1 MICLFQDLTPAQAS
15 LAGGKGTVLARLRRA
30 GYLVPN
36 GFVVLTNAFD
46 FDTLKA
52 EAWAQ
57 ARTTLVKLRR
67 DQPDCSF
74 AVRSSALGED
84 SAQASFAGGF
94 ETVLDVRDDDSIR
107 RAIETVRQSRHA
119 CRVAV
124 YSQAQG
130 LATIH
135 DVAVVIQQMIT
146 PEFSGVLFTADPV
159 TGSRAE
165 CVGNYVRGLGEK
177 LVGGEASALSFTL
190 SRSKGRYAGP
200 PDLRRFAKSF
210 YRLAVRLEHDLGA
223 PQDIEWAIADGRLFV
238 LQARPI
244 TTLRAYDPA
253 TGECNDSLT
262 GDYLWT
268 NANVGEAVPD
278 VMTPCTWS
286 FVQIFIEQTMSAL
299 FHLGY
304 PPIGNIGG
312 RFYMNTSLMASMLA
326 AFGIRGKRFKD
337 LNEHVFGRIP
347 DELDVP
353 LVPLSSWRTIRTI
366 LLAALS
372 IKWRI
377 RQHVKSLPAFLTTAP
392 ARCDALHARI
402 RAATTPREL
411 IELWKADLLPFFH
424 ESCHMLLAGAR
435 SRGNPALARGRL
447 RKLVGEADANA
458 LLSGHG
464 STGNSL
470 ASLGPLLGLEQ
481 MARGEIDRATYTR
494 QFGHRRPHE
503 LEVSIARPGEDP
515 DWVDRQLA
523 GLRQAH
529 VDVATLLARQEKVQ
543 AAAWERF
550 RQRFPQRA
558 SAMRRRL
565 DKMATAARDRER
577 VRSEVVR
584 IFWVLR
590 AIALRAGE
598 LTERGDA
605 IFFLSIDEILALL
618 GGDLAALASVPARQ
632 TTYARYCALPPYP
645 ALIRGRFDP
654 FQWAVDPRRRSDLF
668 DSRGDGTPA
677 DLAITGFPGAAGVV
691 EGVVRV
697 ILKMEES
704 DQLQAGEIL
713 VTTLTNVGWTPLFP
727 RAAAI
732 VTDVGA
738 PLSHAAIVARELGI
752 PAVVGC
758 GNATM
763 RLHTGDRVRVNGAQ
777 GTVEVLQAAD
787 TPIE

>member
-1 MICLFQDLTPAQAS
+1 MICLFQDLAPAQAA
-15 LAGGKGTVLARLRRA
+15 LVGAKGIVLARLYRA
-30 GYLVPN
+30 GYRVPN
-36 GFVVLTNAFD
+36 GLILLTNAFD
-46 FDTLKA
+46 GDALKN
-52 EAWAQ
+52 EAWLQVCLAL
-57 ARTTLVKLRR
+57 AKLSGGR
-67 DQPDCSF
+67 PDRSF

-84 SAQASFAGGF
+84 SVHASFAGAF
-94 ETVLDVRDDDSIR
+94 ETVLNVRGDESIR
-107 RAIETVRQSRHA
+107 HAIETVRQSRHA
-119 CRVAV
+119 GRVAA

-130 LATIH
+130 LAAVH
-135 DVAVVIQQMIT
+135 DVAVIVQQMIT
-146 PEFSGVLFTADPV
+146 PDFSGVLFTADPV
-159 TGSRAE
+159 SGSRAVI
-165 CVGNYVRGLGEK
+165 VGNYVRGLGEK
-177 LVGGEASALSFTL
+177 LVGGEVSALSFSL
-190 SRSKGRYAGP
+190 SRLKGRYAGP
-200 PDLRRFAKSF
+200 PELRSFAKPL
-210 YRLAVRLEHDLGA
+210 YRLAVGLEGDLGD

-238 LQARPI
+238 LQSRPI
-244 TTLRAYDPA
+244 TTLLGYDPA

-286 FVQIFIEQTMSAL
+286 FVQIFIAQTMSAL

-312 RFYMNTSLMASMLA
+312 RLYMNMSLMASMLA
-326 AFGIRGKRFKD
+326 AFGIRGNRFKD
-337 LNEHVFGRIP
+337 LNEQVFGRIP
-347 DELDVP
+347 DELEVP
-353 LVPLSSWRTIRTI
+353 LVPLSRWSTIRTT

-372 IKWRI
+372 IKWRM
-377 RQHVKSLPAFLTTAP
+377 RQHSRLLPAFLARAP
-392 ARCDALHARI
+392 SQCDALHTRI

-435 SRGNPALARGRL
+435 SRGNPALARRRL

-458 LLSGHG
+458 LMSGHG
-464 STGNSL
+464 SSGNSL

-481 MARGEIDRATYTR
+481 MALGKIDRATYSR
-494 QFGHRRPHE
+494 QFGHRGPHE
-503 LEVSIARPGEDP
+503 FEVSIARPGEDP
-515 DWVDRQLA
+515 DWIDRQLA

-543 AAAWERF
+543 VAAWERL
-550 RQRFPQRA
+550 RQRFPRRA
-558 SAMRRRL
+558 SAMHHLL
-565 DKMATAARDRER
+565 DKMAPAARDRER
-577 VRSEVVR
+577 ARSEVVR

-590 AIALRAGE
+590 AFALRAGE
-598 LTERGDA
+598 LTGKGDA

-618 GGDLAALASVPARQ
+618 GGDLAALAPVPARQ
-632 TTYARYCALPPYP
+632 TTYARYCALPAYP
-645 ALIRGRFDP
+645 ALIRGQFDP
-654 FQWAVDPRRRSDLF
+654 FRWAVDPRRRSDLF

-677 DLAITGFPGAAGVV
+677 DNAITGFPGAAGVV

-697 ILKMEES
+697 ILTMEES
-704 DQLQAGEIL
+704 ERLQAGEIL

-777 GTVEVLQAAD
+777 GTVEVLHVAD
-787 TPIE
+787 PPIE